1 LRRADD
7 LLGPCKVHRASCLEK
22 IFSNLEK
29 MKQLRFYIS
38 LYIIIPFIITGL
50 TILAC
55 IISFRLT
62 KYSLGQGAD
71 PAQPVFWLII
81 VLGILAFVIGF
92 ALVRVILNPV
102 ERFVEKALKLA
113 SISGDPVKKRKE
125 WSVDKIAEFASVF
138 DRVTSVLS
146 RIDARHFFPEII
158 GESLAMRGMLSLI
171 KKVAPSDATVL
182 ILGESG
188 TGKELVATSIH
199 ENSLRKSKPFIK
211 LNCAAIP
218 AELLESEL
226 FGHEKGAFTGA
237 TKFKPGKF
245 DMADNGTLFLD
256 EIGDM
261 PLKLQSKILRVIQ
274 EKEFYRVGGSST
286 VKVDV
291 RFIASTNQN
300 LEKMVQEGAFRE
312 DLYYR
317 LNVFT
322 LHLPPLRERKEDIPL
337 LVERFL
343 QDLPKKVEI
352 SSIALQMIMA
362 YSWPGNI
369 RELKNVIES
378 AAVIAEDGF
387 IEPAQLPGS
396 ITGMFNTRS
405 NEISL
410 PVNLSLD
417 ERMNEIEKSIII
429 EALRKTGGVQVRA
442 TELLGINQRSLWHRI
457 KKHKID
463 VKSIK
468 SNEN

>member
-1 LRRADD
+1 
-7 LLGPCKVHRASCLEK
+7 
-22 IFSNLEK
+22 
-29 MKQLRFYIS
+29 MKHSRFYIS

-50 TILAC
+50 TILAS

-62 KYSLGQGAD
+62 KYNLAEGSD
-71 PAQPVFWLII
+71 PAQPVFWFII
-81 VLGILAFVIGF
+81 LVGILTFVIGF
-92 ALVRVILNPV
+92 SLVRFILKPV
-102 ERFVEKALKLA
+102 EQFVEKAVKLA
-113 SISGDPVKKRKE
+113 AISNGTVNKRKE
-125 WSVDKIAEFASVF
+125 WSVDKIEQFATVF

-146 RIDARHFFPEII
+146 RMDARHFFPQII
-158 GESLAMRGMLSLI
+158 GESLAMRGLLSLI
-171 KKVAPSDATVL
+171 KKVAPTDSTVL

-188 TGKELVATSIH
+188 TGKELVATSIY
-199 ENSLRKSKPFIK
+199 ENCLRKNKPFIK

-218 AELLESEL
+218 TELLESEL

-245 DMADNGTLFLD
+245 DMANEGTLFLD

-261 PLKLQSKILRVIQ
+261 PLNLQSKILRIIQ
-274 EKEFYRVGGSST
+274 EKEFYRVGGSNT
-286 VKVDV
+286 IKVEV

-300 LEKMVQEGAFRE
+300 LEKLVQEGKFRE

-337 LVERFL
+337 LVDYFL
-343 QDLPKKVEI
+343 QNLTKKVEI
-352 SSIALQMIMA
+352 SSVALQMIMA
-362 YSWPGNI
+362 YTWPGNI

-378 AAVIAEDGF
+378 AAVIAENGF
-387 IEPAQLPGS
+387 IEPAQLPGQ
-396 ITGMFNTRS
+396 ITGAFTNS
-405 NEISL
+405 DSKEVSL
-410 PVNLSLD
+410 PVNLPLD
-417 ERMNEIEKSIII
+417 ERINEIEKSMII

-468 SNEN
+468 SNEI

>member
-1 LRRADD
+1 MR
-7 LLGPCKVHRASCLEK
+7 H
-22 IFSNLEK
+22 
-29 MKQLRFYIS
+29 LRFYIS

-102 ERFVEKALKLA
+102 ERFVEKALKL
-113 SISGDPVKKRKE
+113 SSVSDEPVEKRKE
-125 WSVDKIAEFASVF
+125 WSVDKIAQFASVF

-158 GESLAMRGMLSLI
+158 GESLAMRGLLSLI

-245 DMADNGTLFLD
+245 DMADEGTLFLD

-337 LVERFL
+337 LVDRFL
-343 QDLPKKVEI
+343 NNLPKKVDI

-369 RELKNVIES
+369 RELQNVIES
-378 AAVIAEDGF
+378 AAVIAENGF

-396 ITGMFNTRS
+396 ITGAFNAKGTDV
-405 NEISL
+405 SL

-417 ERMNEIEKSIII
+417 ERMSEIEKGIIL

-463 VKSIK
+463 VKSLKNHEI
-468 SNEN
+468 